1 MQSIVTVDNV
11 GTEYDRAVP
20 KLWNETIEAHRR
32 EVRTA
37 IQDTT
42 AALVFEHGLRAVT
55 MSQVAD
61 ETGIGRATLYKY
73 FPDVD
78 TILRAWHS
86 RQVSEHLRHLG
97 EVRDRIETAGKRLR
111 AVLTAY
117 AHIVR
122 QSGSHDT
129 ELVNFLH
136 PGDQTADTRQQLH
149 RMIRDLIANAA
160 HNGDLRDDVAPAE
173 LAAYCLHALAT
184 AGTLTSQAAVDRL
197 ITVTL
202 DGLQH
207 RGNPTA
213 NG

>member
-1 MQSIVTVDNV
+1 MQSIVTVANM
-11 GTEYDRAVP
+11 GTAYSWAVP

-55 MSQVAD
+55 MSQIAD

-78 TILRAWHS
+78 AILHAWHS
-86 RQVSEHLRHLG
+86 RQVSGHLRHLG
-97 EVRDRIETAGKRLR
+97 EVRDATDTAGKRLR

-117 AHIVR
+117 AHIVH
-122 QSGSHDT
+122 QSRSHDT
-129 ELVNFLH
+129 ELVKFLH
-136 PGDQTADTRQQLH
+136 PADQIADAQQQLH
-149 RMIRDLIANAA
+149 RMIRELITDAA
-160 HNGDLRDDVAPAE
+160 HSGDLRDDVAPAE
-173 LAAYCLHALAT
+173 LATFCLHALAT

-197 ITVTL
+197 IIVTL

-207 RGNPTA
+207 RGNSSTKD
-213 NG
+213 